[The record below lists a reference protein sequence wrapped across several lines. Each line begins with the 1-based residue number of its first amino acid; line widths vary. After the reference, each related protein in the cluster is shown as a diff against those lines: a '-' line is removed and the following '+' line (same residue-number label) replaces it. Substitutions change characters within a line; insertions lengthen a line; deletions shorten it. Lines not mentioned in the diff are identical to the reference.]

1 VNQADAIGGQGRRLC
16 LRATLFRRL
25 APGALAALFAV
36 SASLAA
42 MTAVG
47 EARAQSPAKSRVAGT
62 GTESATKPTRAAAS
76 KASQPAAGKASKPV
90 ASKGSPTRQSQVAR
104 NRKVLPAKAPTRST
118 VKAAAVA
125 SVPAARLSI
134 GQAIGLH
141 EAYDPLSLHSA
152 VALAVDAA
160 TGEVLFEKNAR
171 AVLPIASISKLMTAL
186 VVLEAG
192 QALDERLTISE
203 ADIDTEKFTR
213 SRLRP
218 GTVLTRDEMLHLAL
232 MASENRAANA
242 LGRHYPGGLDTFVAR
257 MNEKARELGMEST
270 WFVEPTGLS
279 SSNVASPEDLAKL
292 VDHAYQNYPEIRHIS
307 ATGHYT
313 LGTQRVVV
321 KKKRHKPQ
329 VYYRPV
335 AFNNTNRLTRM
346 DDWNI
351 GLSKT
356 GFINEAGHCLVMQA
370 DIAQRKVIIVLLDAV
385 GKYNRIGD
393 ANRIKQWLEGPD
405 VSRHTM
411 AVPPV
416 SRGT

>member
-1 VNQADAIGGQGRRLC
+1 MNQADAIGGQGRRLR

-25 APGALAALFAV
+25 APGALAAFFAV

-42 MTAVG
+42 MTSAG
-47 EARAQSPAKSRVAGT
+47 EARAASPAKSRVAGT
-62 GTESATKPTRAAAS
+62 GTKSAAKPTRVAAS
-76 KASQPAAGKASKPV
+76 KTSKPAAGKPAASKASKPV
-90 ASKGSPTRQSQVAR
+90 ARKGSPTRKSQVAR

-160 TGEVLFEKNAR
+160 SGEVLFEKNAR

-192 QALDERLTISE
+192 QPLDERLTISE
-203 ADIDTEKFTR
+203 ADIDTEKYTR

-279 SSNVASPEDLAKL
+279 SRNVSSAIDLARL
-292 VDHAYQNYPEIRHIS
+292 VRAASRYPLIREYS
-307 ATGHYT
+307 TAASLTVEAAGART
-313 LGTQRVVV
+313 VSFR
-321 KKKRHKPQ
+321 
-329 VYYRPV
+329 
-335 AFNNTNRLTRM
+335 NTNRLVSR
-346 DDWNI
+346 DDWDI
-351 GLSKT
+351 GLQKT
-356 GFINEAGHCLVMQA
+356 GYISEAGNCLVMQA
-370 DIAQRKVIIVLLDAV
+370 RVEGRPVVLVLLDAT
-385 GKYNRIGD
+385 GKLSRFGD
-393 ANRIKQWLEGPD
+393 AQRLRDWIEARPRSDGAPHAAAQ
-405 VSRHTM
+405 VSRD
-411 AVPPV
+411 
-416 SRGT
+416 S

>member
-1 VNQADAIGGQGRRLC
+1 MNQADAIGGQGRRLR

-25 APGALAALFAV
+25 APGALAAFFAV

-42 MTAVG
+42 MTSAG
-47 EARAQSPAKSRVAGT
+47 EARAASPAKSRVAGT
-62 GTESATKPTRAAAS
+62 GTKSAAKPTRVAAS
-76 KASQPAAGKASKPV
+76 KTSKPAAGKPAASKASKPV
-90 ASKGSPTRQSQVAR
+90 ARKGSPTRKSQVAR

-160 TGEVLFEKNAR
+160 SGEVLFEKNAR

-192 QALDERLTISE
+192 QPLDERLTISE
-203 ADIDTEKFTR
+203 ADIDTEKYTR

-279 SSNVASPEDLAKL
+279 SRNVSSAIDLARL
-292 VDHAYQNYPEIRHIS
+292 VRAASRYPLIREYS
-307 ATGHYT
+307 TAASLTVEAAGART
-313 LGTQRVVV
+313 VSFR
-321 KKKRHKPQ
+321 
-329 VYYRPV
+329 
-335 AFNNTNRLTRM
+335 NTNRLVSR
-346 DDWNI
+346 DDWDI
-351 GLSKT
+351 GLQKT
-356 GFINEAGHCLVMQA
+356 GYISEAGNCLVMQA
-370 DIAQRKVIIVLLDAV
+370 RVEGRPVVLVLLDAS
-385 GKYNRIGD
+385 GKLSRFGD
-393 ANRIKQWLEGPD
+393 AQRLRDWIEARPRSDGAPHAAAQ
-405 VSRHTM
+405 VSRD
-411 AVPPV
+411 
-416 SRGT
+416 S

>member
-1 VNQADAIGGQGRRLC
+1 MNQADAIGGQGRRLR

-25 APGALAALFAV
+25 APGALAAFFAV

-42 MTAVG
+42 MTPAG
-47 EARAQSPAKSRVAGT
+47 EARAASPAKSRVAGT
-62 GTESATKPTRAAAS
+62 GTKSAAKPTRVAAAKTS
-76 KASQPAAGKASKPV
+76 KPAAGKPAASKASKPV
-90 ASKGSPTRQSQVAR
+90 ARKGSPTRKSQVAR

-160 TGEVLFEKNAR
+160 SGEVLFEKNAR

-192 QALDERLTISE
+192 QPLDERLTISE
-203 ADIDTEKFTR
+203 ADIDTEKYTR

-279 SSNVASPEDLAKL
+279 SRNVSSAIDLARL
-292 VDHAYQNYPEIRHIS
+292 VRAASRYPLIREYS
-307 ATGHYT
+307 TAASLTVEAAGART
-313 LGTQRVVV
+313 VSFR
-321 KKKRHKPQ
+321 
-329 VYYRPV
+329 
-335 AFNNTNRLTRM
+335 NTNRLVSR
-346 DDWNI
+346 DDWDI
-351 GLSKT
+351 GLQKT
-356 GFINEAGHCLVMQA
+356 GYISEAGNCLVMQA
-370 DIAQRKVIIVLLDAV
+370 RVEGRPVVLVLLDAT
-385 GKYNRIGD
+385 GKLSRFGD
-393 ANRIKQWLEGPD
+393 AQRLRDWIEARPRSDGAPHAAAQ
-405 VSRHTM
+405 VSRD
-411 AVPPV
+411 
-416 SRGT
+416 S